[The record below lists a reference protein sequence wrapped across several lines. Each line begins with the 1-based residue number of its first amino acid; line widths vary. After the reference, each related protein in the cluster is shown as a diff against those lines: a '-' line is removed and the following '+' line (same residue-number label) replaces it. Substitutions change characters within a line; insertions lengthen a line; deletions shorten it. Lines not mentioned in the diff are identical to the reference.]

1 VTDLHAFK
9 LGMRR
14 LAAGVSLIT
23 TREDGTP
30 YGLVAT
36 SVTSLTG
43 DPPTLLVCVNA
54 GTSSHDPL
62 ARSGTFC
69 VNLLPHS
76 AKDLADRFSDP
87 TRRHER
93 FVEADWTTLHTGAP
107 SLRGAIAT
115 FDCTVEKAVRHHTHT
130 IFIGRIEAIALDEAP
145 IAPLVYLDG
154 RYHEL
159 RERAA

>member
-1 VTDLHAFK
+1 MTDLHAFK
-9 LGMRR
+9 RGMRR
-14 LAAGVSLIT
+14 LASGVSLIT
-23 TREDGTP
+23 TRHEGTP

-62 ARSGTFC
+62 ALSGTFC
-69 VNLLPHS
+69 VNLLPES
-76 AKDLADRFSDP
+76 AQELADRFSDP
-87 TRRHER
+87 ARRHER
-93 FVEADWTTLHTGAP
+93 FVETEWTTLCTGAP
-107 SLRGAIAT
+107 SLRTAIAT
-115 FDCTVEKAVRHHTHT
+115 FDCTVEKTLRHHTHT
-130 IFIGRIEAIALDEAP
+130 IFIGRIEEIALDEAP

-154 RYHEL
+154 RYHGL